1 MSFDLPQF
9 QQTFGEQVRE
19 MREPSEWMDLKSRV
33 EDEKFR
39 KLSADL
45 ERRRVRRSVYY
56 AEEEKRVLRELDNL
70 QRDQYRFEREKQ
82 LRLRNSISSLYEKG
96 HPANGSPTEVNTQ
109 LPMDRK
115 AFGGSASLA
124 FDPAVEKKSRSARK
138 ASKEHS
144 VSYSATGK
152 VSKNYSLF
160 NRFPFIE
167 EGDVQQ
173 FHKFCKSAAKIE
185 CRRWGEA
192 WFYAKNEQEVFVD
205 SRKRWTAVLLKSER
219 ERMKILSKKGA
230 ALMDSGTGVKT
241 HCVGDETK
249 IYGDTGTESDTKKRQ
264 GSLPPSFEAR
274 KEQSY
279 DKNGSVEIK
288 GNKTLNFYEAF
299 ILPQAHTFNTGE
311 SSVDETTRN
320 TDKSI
325 SEDCQEVSINSLQ
338 LIAGEKV
345 VKWAKKSR
353 SVSSEENRKKLKET
367 SVIPMPAIHELIT
380 EGKNS
385 TSGESSKT
393 LPRSKR
399 TFCFLPKVTRET

>member
-33 EDEKFR
+33 EEEKFR

-173 FHKFCKSAAKIE
+173 FHKSCKSAAKIE
-185 CRRWGEA
+185 CRRWGDA

-249 IYGDTGTESDTKKRQ
+249 RDTKKRQ

-380 EGKNS
+380 EEKIQLQEKVLKPFPDVNEPS
-385 TSGESSKT
+385 V
-393 LPRSKR
+393 
-399 TFCFLPKVTRET
+399 FCQR

>member
-1 MSFDLPQF
+1 M
-9 QQTFGEQVRE
+9 
-19 MREPSEWMDLKSRV
+19 
-33 EDEKFR
+33 
-39 KLSADL
+39 
-45 ERRRVRRSVYY
+45 
-56 AEEEKRVLRELDNL
+56 
-70 QRDQYRFEREKQ
+70 
-82 LRLRNSISSLYEKG
+82 
-96 HPANGSPTEVNTQ
+96 
-109 LPMDRK
+109 
-115 AFGGSASLA
+115 
-124 FDPAVEKKSRSARK
+124 
-138 ASKEHS
+138 
-144 VSYSATGK
+144 SYSATGK

-173 FHKFCKSAAKIE
+173 FHKSCKSAAKIE
-185 CRRWGEA
+185 CRRWGDA

-219 ERMKILSKKGA
+219 ERMKILSKRGA

-249 IYGDTGTESDTKKRQ
+249 RDTKKRQ

-279 DKNGSVEIK
+279 DKNRSVEIK

-299 ILPQAHTFNTGE
+299 SLPQAHAFNTGE

-367 SVIPMPAIHELIT
+367 SVIPMPAIHELVT

-385 TSGESSKT
+385 ISGESSKT
-393 LPRSKR
+393 LPRRKR

>member
-1 MSFDLPQF
+1 M
-9 QQTFGEQVRE
+9 
-19 MREPSEWMDLKSRV
+19 
-33 EDEKFR
+33 
-39 KLSADL
+39 
-45 ERRRVRRSVYY
+45 
-56 AEEEKRVLRELDNL
+56 
-70 QRDQYRFEREKQ
+70 
-82 LRLRNSISSLYEKG
+82 
-96 HPANGSPTEVNTQ
+96 
-109 LPMDRK
+109 
-115 AFGGSASLA
+115 
-124 FDPAVEKKSRSARK
+124 
-138 ASKEHS
+138 
-144 VSYSATGK
+144 
-152 VSKNYSLF
+152 
-160 NRFPFIE
+160 
-167 EGDVQQ
+167 
-173 FHKFCKSAAKIE
+173 
-185 CRRWGEA
+185 
-192 WFYAKNEQEVFVD
+192 D

-241 HCVGDETK
+241 QCIGDETK
-249 IYGDTGTESDTKKRQ
+249 IYGDTETESDTKKRQ
-264 GSLPPSFEAR
+264 GSLPPSFKAR
-274 KEQSY
+274 KEY
-279 DKNGSVEIK
+279 DKNRSAEIK

-299 ILPQAHTFNTGE
+299 SLPQAHTFNTGE

-367 SVIPMPAIHELIT
+367 SVIPMPAIHELVI

-393 LPRSKR
+393 LPRRKR